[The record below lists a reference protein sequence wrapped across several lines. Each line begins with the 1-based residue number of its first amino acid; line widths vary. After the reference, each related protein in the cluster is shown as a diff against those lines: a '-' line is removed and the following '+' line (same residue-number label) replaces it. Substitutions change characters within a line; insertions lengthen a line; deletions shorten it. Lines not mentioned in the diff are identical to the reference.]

1 MFSCI
6 LCFATD
12 DHVPTYVI
20 TKDHVVSSEV
30 EDKSEV
36 RTRRIEHKIAKLSA
50 DVDDVTAQFDEAFE
64 TVVQED
70 EISALQGEYSKLSW
84 DDSVSPTTNTM
95 ADMAQNQLTPD
106 NDIQELTTGI
116 ISK

>member
-1 MFSCI
+1 MSSRMSSQ
-6 LCFATD
+6 
-12 DHVPTYVI
+12 
-20 TKDHVVSSEV
+20 KDHVVKSSSEV
-30 EDKSEV
+30 EDKSEM
-36 RTRRIEHKIAKLSA
+36 RTRRIEHKIEKLSA
-50 DVDDVTAQFDEAFE
+50 DVDDVTAQFDEAFDA
-64 TVVQED
+64 VVQED

-116 ISK
+116 ISI

>member
-1 MFSCI
+1 M
-6 LCFATD
+6 
-12 DHVPTYVI
+12 
-20 TKDHVVSSEV
+20 
-30 EDKSEV
+30 EV
-36 RTRRIEHKIAKLSA
+36 RTRRIEHKIEKLSA
-50 DVDDVTAQFDEAFE
+50 DVDVSDVSDRFNETFE

-95 ADMAQNQLTPD
+95 ADMAQTQLTPD

-116 ISK
+116 ISI

>member
-12 DHVPTYVI
+12 DHDPTYVI
-20 TKDHVVSSEV
+20 PKDHVVSSEV